1 LRERLAV
8 HLATHDILI
17 LTGGVSMGRFDHVPQ
32 TLRDLGV
39 RQVLHRVAQRPG
51 RPLWFGVGPSRQL
64 VFGLPGNPVS
74 SLVCLVRY
82 VVPAL
87 STAIGARA
95 TTTQTAELSAAHSPK
110 PALWF
115 FLPVRLRNVGARL
128 TAEPQ
133 PTRGSG
139 DFVSLLGTD
148 GFVELPPGP
157 AQYAAGRQFDFYA
170 W

>member
-1 LRERLAV
+1 
-8 HLATHDILI
+8 
-17 LTGGVSMGRFDHVPQ
+17 M
-32 TLRDLGV
+32 
-39 RQVLHRVAQRPG
+39 
-51 RPLWFGVGPSRQL
+51 
-64 VFGLPGNPVS
+64 PGNPVS
-74 SLVCLVRY
+74 ALVCLVRY

-87 STAIGARA
+87 AAAIGSRA
-95 TTTQTAELSAAHSPK
+95 TTTQTAQLASAHLLK

-115 FLPVRLRNVGARL
+115 FLPVRLRNVDAKL

-157 AQYAAGRQFDFYA
+157 AQYAAGRPFDFYA

>member
-1 LRERLAV
+1 MSA
-8 HLATHDILI
+8 
-17 LTGGVSMGRFDHVPQ
+17 
-32 TLRDLGV
+32 
-39 RQVLHRVAQRPG
+39 
-51 RPLWFGVGPSRQL
+51 
-64 VFGLPGNPVS
+64 
-74 SLVCLVRY
+74 LVCLVRY

-87 STAIGARA
+87 ATAVGARA
-95 TTTQTAELSAAHSPK
+95 TTTQTAVLAAAHALK

-115 FLPVRLRNVGARL
+115 FLPVRLRNIDARL

-157 AQYAAGRQFDFYA
+157 AQYAAGHQFDFYA

>member
-1 LRERLAV
+1 
-8 HLATHDILI
+8 
-17 LTGGVSMGRFDHVPQ
+17 MGRFDHVPE
-32 TLRDLGV
+32 TLRQLGV
-39 RQVLHRVAQRPG
+39 QQVLHRVAQRPG
-51 RPLWFGVGPSRQL
+51 RPIWFGVGPNGQL

-74 SLVCLVRY
+74 SLVCLIRY

-87 STAIGARA
+87 ATAIGSRA
-95 TTTQTAELSAAHSPK
+95 THAQTAELATEHSLK

-115 FLPVRLRNVGARL
+115 FLPVRLRNDKATLR
-128 TAEPQ
+128 AQPQ

-157 AQYAAGRQFDFYA
+157 AVYAAGRQCDFYA

>member
-1 LRERLAV
+1 
-8 HLATHDILI
+8 
-17 LTGGVSMGRFDHVPQ
+17 
-32 TLRDLGV
+32 
-39 RQVLHRVAQRPG
+39 
-51 RPLWFGVGPSRQL
+51 
-64 VFGLPGNPVS
+64 LPGNPVS
-74 SLVCLVRY
+74 SLVCLIRY

-87 STAIGARA
+87 ATAIGSRLVE
-95 TTTQTAELSAAHSPK
+95 TKTAELAAEHSLK

-115 FLPVRLRNVGARL
+115 FLPVRLRNDEATL
-128 TAEPQ
+128 KAEPQ

-157 AQYAAGRQFDFYA
+157 AHYAAGRQFDFYA